1 MRDFSALK
9 CEQIAR
15 CNNREKW
22 SKLYTEV
29 SKCRKNF
36 ERILT
41 KRIKL
46 NTFIR
51 TYRTCG
57 LKHVANKFL

>member
-1 MRDFSALK
+1 MRGFSALK

-15 CNNREKW
+15 CNNREKL

-36 ERILT
+36 ERVLT
-41 KRIKL
+41 GVDQVK
-46 NTFIR
+46 
-51 TYRTCG
+51 
-57 LKHVANKFL
+57 